1 MWPFK
6 REKASKHNQPGLP
19 CPYCKSSNTKL
30 VSSSQVTGESAY
42 IKTWRGESYITC
54 GCSECGREFYIEA
67 TIQNIEKIIPS
78 DQSIIEDED
87 ELMAAE
93 EEIKRQADEENDR
106 RFKGNN

>member
-1 MWPFK
+1 M
-6 REKASKHNQPGLP
+6 
-19 CPYCKSSNTKL
+19 
-30 VSSSQVTGESAY
+30 TGESAY